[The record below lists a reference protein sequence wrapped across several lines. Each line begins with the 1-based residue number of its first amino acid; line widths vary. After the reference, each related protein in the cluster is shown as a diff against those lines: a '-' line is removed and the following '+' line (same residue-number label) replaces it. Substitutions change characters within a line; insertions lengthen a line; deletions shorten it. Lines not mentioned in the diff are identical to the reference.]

1 MYLQFSLRFL
11 PIYTSTKKS
20 LTKIHSRTEMTIAK
34 IFKSLYEGTLKF
46 FQLLKTTF
54 FTIHISKQKLNCK
67 NNPVVVFGVL

>member
-1 MYLQFSLRFL
+1 
-11 PIYTSTKKS
+11 
-20 LTKIHSRTEMTIAK
+20 MTIAK

-46 FQLLKTTF
+46 FQLLKTTS